1 MLISMELPQYH
12 NKAMTK
18 LIFYTV
24 ILLFVLGCSGLIS
37 NHPDLG
43 NGYKFFHEG
52 KYGLSV
58 VNSENTIMIK
68 HHVLDYSYDS
78 AFVLVIQRPFRCIS
92 GRDTMTYSE
101 LNKAF
106 KNSNFKQYWIID
118 KIQSCENIGFD
129 SINQVAKYSNVYG
142 PYTENEFIQKR
153 NALGVPKELKLI
165 EE

>member
-1 MLISMELPQYH
+1 MLISMGLPQYQD
-12 NKAMTK
+12 KAMIK
-18 LIFYTV
+18 LFFYTT
-24 ILLFVLGCSGLIS
+24 ILLLVYGCSDLIS
-37 NHPDLG
+37 SHPDLG

-58 VNSENTIMIK
+58 VNSENTIMVK
-68 HHVLDYSYDS
+68 QHVLDYSYDS
-78 AFVLVIQRPFRCIS
+78 TFVLVVQRPFRSIS

-118 KIQSCENIGFD
+118 KIQSSENIGFD

-142 PYTENEFIQKR
+142 PYTKNEFILKR
-153 NALGVPKELKLI
+153 NVLGVSEELRLKKE
-165 EE
+165 

>member
-1 MLISMELPQYH
+1 MELLQYQD
-12 NKAMTK
+12 KAMTR
-18 LIFYTV
+18 LYFFTA
-24 ILLFVLGCSGLIS
+24 ILLLISGCSGLIS

-68 HHVLDYSYDS
+68 QHVLDYTYDS
-78 AFVLVIQRPFRCIS
+78 TFVLVVQRPFRSIS

-106 KNSNFKQYWIID
+106 KNSNFKQYWIIN
-118 KIQSCENIGFD
+118 KMQSCENIGFD

-153 NALGVPKELKLI
+153 NVLGVPKELVFEQKK
-165 EE
+165 